1 MFPPRIRLKNPGFL
15 ISLTIL
21 LGVVL
26 LYFLKFEL
34 LEVIELKI
42 LDTHFRVRGAIPPG
56 GEVVIAAIDEK
67 SIEKMGRW
75 PWPRAK
81 VSELIDLLSEA
92 KARVVTF
99 DVIFSEP
106 DAYSQFPVIRDL
118 RKEFTRLRLNAIPHR
133 GEAFSQFLEAREQ
146 EADHDGRMRQS
157 MTKAGNVV
165 LPLFFNFNPEQVVRS
180 RPEVDRIV
188 SHQAINVFTNYSDRH
203 LFTFPRAL
211 GVTACILPL
220 AEVACGIGHFNMM
233 SDRDGV
239 VRWELSAIEYKED
252 YIPSMALQAAAV
264 YMGVGKQDI
273 KIHFGEGLSVGSIQI
288 PTDDHGRML
297 INYLGPTRTFRYY
310 SVTDILEG
318 KVPRS
323 VFENKIVLIG
333 ATAVGIYD
341 LRVTPFSIHFP
352 GVEKHANSIDNI
364 LHRRF
369 LKSPAWMGLF
379 DVVAIL
385 LLGGLLSWILPKLR
399 PLHGFFL
406 AFFSLVGL
414 LTFSHYL
421 FTSWNIWLRILYPS
435 LAIALCSLGVE
446 GHKLLGEEKEKR
458 RIRGAFQ
465 RYVPPSVVNE
475 ILSHPDKLKFG
486 GEKRELTVLF
496 SDIRGFTTYSEKYP
510 PEQVVVILNQYL
522 TAMVEVVFKHEGTLD
537 KFVGD
542 EIMALFGAPIPYRD
556 HAEKACLTALEMAA
570 ELERLCTQ
578 WRKEG
583 KEGFEIGIGINTGD
597 MVVGNLGSNQ
607 LFDYTVIGDNVNLGA
622 RLEAINKDYQTKYH
636 IIISDST
643 YQQVKEKAL
652 VRQLDSVVVKGKTKP
667 ILIYELLGMNQGIIR
682 SPEPPAIAAERGAAK
697 GRNHEI

>member
-1 MFPPRIRLKNPGFL
+1 MSPARIGLKNPGFL

-67 SIEKMGRW
+67 SIEELGRW
-75 PWPRAK
+75 PWPRSK
-81 VSELIDLLSEA
+81 ISELIDLLSEA
-92 KARVVTF
+92 KAKVVTF
-99 DVIFSEP
+99 DMIFSEP
-106 DAYSQFPVIRDL
+106 DAYSQFPAIRAL
-118 RKEFTRLRLNAIPHR
+118 KEEFVRLGLDAIPHR
-133 GEAFSQFLEAREQ
+133 GEAFSRFLEASEQ
-146 EADHDGRMRQS
+146 EADNDGRLRQS
-157 MTKAGNVV
+157 ITKAGNVV

-188 SHQAINVFTNYSDRH
+188 SRHAINVFTNYADRH
-203 LFTFPRAL
+203 LFAFPRAL
-211 GVTACILPL
+211 GVTACIPPL
-220 AEVACGIGHFNMM
+220 AEAACKIGHFNMM

-252 YIPSMALQAAAV
+252 YLPSMALQAAAV
-264 YMGVGKQDI
+264 YLGVGKQEM
-273 KIHFGEGLSVGSIQI
+273 KIHFGEGLSVGSTQI
-288 PTDDHGRML
+288 PTDGHGRML
-297 INYLGPTRTFRYY
+297 INYLGPTGTFRHY
-310 SVTDILEG
+310 SVADILEG
-318 KVPRS
+318 RVPRS
-323 VFENKIVLIG
+323 AFQDKIVLIG

-364 LHRRF
+364 LHQRF

-379 DVVAIL
+379 DLVAIL

-399 PLHGFFL
+399 PLHGFSL

-414 LTFSHYL
+414 LTLSHYL

-435 LAIALCSLGVE
+435 LAIAFCSLGVE
-446 GHKLLGEEKEKR
+446 SYKFLIEEREKK

-465 RYVPPSVVNE
+465 HYVPPSVVNE
-475 ILSHPDKLKFG
+475 ILSQPGKLKFG

-496 SDIRGFTTYSEKYP
+496 SDVRGFTTYSEKYP
-510 PEQVVVILNQYL
+510 PEQVVEILNEYL
-522 TAMVEVVFKHEGTLD
+522 TAMVDVVFKHEGTLD

-542 EIMALFGAPIPYRD
+542 EIMALFGAPIHYPD

-570 ELERLCTQ
+570 ELERLRAQ

-583 KEGFEIGIGINTGD
+583 REGFEIGIGINTGD
-597 MVVGNLGSNQ
+597 MVVGNLGSSQ

-622 RLEAINKDYQTKYH
+622 RLEAINKNFETQYH

-652 VRQLDSVVVKGKTKP
+652 VKSLDSVMVKGKTKP
-667 ILIYELLGMNQGIIR
+667 VLIYELLGMNTGDDSLPRISGDPSGEGCGKR
-682 SPEPPAIAAERGAAK
+682 EK
-697 GRNHEI
+697 L